1 MISLQVL
8 VIRNFFVHPRFED
21 IGKEESNNKLEYEDQ
36 ELQIAYKEFFLDVV
50 YEIEKYGPVTSLITS
65 KQTTPHFRGTVLV
78 EFKSKRDA
86 LKAQRGLIGRFYD
99 GRQLNVEFS
108 GISSFAIA
116 LCGTFVAWIT

>member
-1 MISLQVL
+1 M
-8 VIRNFFVHPRFED
+8 
-21 IGKEESNNKLEYEDQ
+21 DQ

-65 KQTTPHFRGTVLV
+65 KQTTPHFRGTVFV
-78 EFKSKRDA
+78 EFESKRDA
-86 LKAQRGLIGRFYD
+86 LKAHRGLIGRFYD

-116 LCGTFVAWIT
+116 LCGTFVT